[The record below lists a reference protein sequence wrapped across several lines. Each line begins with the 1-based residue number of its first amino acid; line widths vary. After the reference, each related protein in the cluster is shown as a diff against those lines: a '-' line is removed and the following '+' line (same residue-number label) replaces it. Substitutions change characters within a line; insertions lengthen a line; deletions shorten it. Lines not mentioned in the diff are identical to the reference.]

1 MSDFQLAF
9 RAMNENESFIS
20 GIFNYCDRWC
30 ERCEFTERCR
40 VFADE
45 RSHALDDSDDPMGDA
60 LRIVSESFAE
70 AKEMLIEKA
79 EEMGIDLDEAMNDP
93 EIEEWMQRSRETV
106 DSEEASKLAWQYSLE
121 TRSLLENP
129 ETWVGDADEDPMIA
143 HTLEVLGYY
152 LFSVG
157 VKVKSSFNAALDDDG
172 YYDREQIADTQSYA
186 NGTAKATLII
196 VERSILGWMY
206 LLNEQNAE
214 IVRPVIERLEKI
226 RDLLET
232 KFPNA
237 REFIRPGF
245 DEIET
250 VM

>member
-1 MSDFQLAF
+1 MD
-9 RAMNENESFIS
+9 NDENYIPS
-20 GIFNYCDRWC
+20 IFNYCDRWC
-30 ERCEFTERCR
+30 ERCEFTSRCR
-40 VFADE
+40 VFAHE
-45 RSHALDDSDDPMGDA
+45 RLIAPEDSDDPMGDT
-60 LRIVSESFAE
+60 LRVVSESLAE

-79 EEMGIDLDEAMNDP
+79 EEMGIDLDAAMNDP
-93 EIEEWMQRSRETV
+93 EIEVSMRRSRETV
-106 DSEEASKLAWQYSLE
+106 ESEEASKLAWQYSLE

-129 ETWVGDADEDPMIA
+129 ETWTGDPAEDPLIA
-143 HTLEVLGYY
+143 DTLEVLCYH

-157 VKVKSSFNAALDDDG
+157 VKVKCSFNAALDNDG
-172 YYDREQIADTQSYA
+172 YYDQEQISDTQSYA
-186 NGTAKATLII
+186 NGTAKVTLII

-206 LLNEQNAE
+206 LLDEQNAE
-214 IVRPVIERLEKI
+214 IIRPVIERLEKI
-226 RDLLET
+226 RELLET